1 MLQIP
6 SLFFIYLCRN
16 TSCNRALGIKP
27 GKQKEMR
34 LLLIS
39 NSTNAG
45 EAYLDYPKNNIR
57 EFLGSKKVRALFIPY
72 AAVTFSYD
80 EYEEK
85 VRNRFAEVG
94 HDVVSIH
101 RFSDPVKAVMDAPAI
116 VVGGGNT
123 WMLLKCLRDKKLI
136 GPVRK
141 KVLAGTPYVG
151 WSAGSNVTCPTIMT
165 TNDMPVTAPSSF
177 RAFGLIPFQIN
188 PHYLDANPAG
198 HAGETREQRIQE
210 FIEVNREVFVAG
222 LREGTM
228 FLLEGGRLSLIGP
241 RNTRIFRHGSEPMEI
256 TPGSDLSFLLKKI
269 KK

>member
-1 MLQIP
+1 
-6 SLFFIYLCRN
+6 
-16 TSCNRALGIKP
+16 
-27 GKQKEMR
+27 MR

-57 EFLGSKKVRALFIPY
+57 EFLGSKRIRALFIPY

-85 VRNRFAEVG
+85 VRARFREVG
-94 HDVVSIH
+94 HDVESIH
-101 RFSDPVKAVMDAPAI
+101 HFSDPVKAVMEASAI

-123 WMLLKCLRDKKLI
+123 WMLLKCLRDDKLI
-136 GPVRK
+136 APVRK
-141 KVLAGTPYVG
+141 KVLAGTPYIG

-165 TNDMPVTAPSSF
+165 TNDMPVTAPSSLK
-177 RAFGLIPFQIN
+177 AFGLIPFQIN

-198 HAGETREQRIQE
+198 HAGETREQRILE
-210 FIEVNREVFVAG
+210 FIEVNRDIFVAG

-228 FLLEGGRLSLIGP
+228 FLLEGRKLSLIGP
-241 RNTRIFRHGSEPMEI
+241 RNTRLFSYGTEPREL
-256 TPGSDLSFLLKKI
+256 TPGQDLSFLLKKR
-269 KK
+269 KR